1 MSYLSWASCGNFNR
15 SGLTAEENLLNT
27 ESTLPRL
34 EVRRSVLWSIKYR
47 DKFNKASLFLRFR
60 IKNVLNTYLVQWI
73 EKRLLLK
80 FWRTGSIIFC
90 GDMAACATFNW
101 TVTINLRV
109 VTAEVNVN
117 YTSQDFRSLYENF
130 CVSVNYKKTSKS
142 RNSSL
147 TWTKQNTS
155 DKTSTYFK
163 KNEDDETA
171 WKTSL
176 YQSFCF
182 SARKHMYMHVDISA
196 TVLLQKEFLQKE
208 TETY

>member
-117 YTSQDFRSLYENF
+117 YTSQFLTFDLSMRTFVLVLITKKRQNQGTVHSHEPSRIPLIELARILRKTRTMRQPEKHHYTKASAFQHENI
-130 CVSVNYKKTSKS
+130 CT
-142 RNSSL
+142 
-147 TWTKQNTS
+147 
-155 DKTSTYFK
+155 
-163 KNEDDETA
+163 
-171 WKTSL
+171 
-176 YQSFCF
+176 C
-182 SARKHMYMHVDISA
+182 M
-196 TVLLQKEFLQKE
+196 
-208 TETY
+208 